1 IDKEV
6 LKNKKNN
13 DVNDQLDAIISDHEE
28 AVSTYKDNI
37 DSSEIK
43 KNSEIKKQDKEVQ
56 KLQQQ
61 IKSSFNDIK
70 KGYDKK
76 DLKQINKGRQEL
88 VNLEVNVNSTENQ

>member
-1 IDKEV
+1 
-6 LKNKKNN
+6 
-13 DVNDQLDAIISDHEE
+13 HEE